1 MGLQTV
7 IDEDIKKAMLSKNK
21 EELIAIRG
29 IKSAILLART
39 EKGVDKEL
47 TPEQDMQIL
56 IKMAKQRKDSAEL
69 YAREKRQDLA
79 DKELFE
85 LEVINRY
92 LPKQMDIEE
101 LTAEISK
108 IIETSGATS
117 MKDMG
122 KVMGM
127 ANKNFAGKA
136 DGKTIAEIV
145 KKLLS

>member
-39 EKGVDKEL
+39 EKGVDHEL

-101 LTAEISK
+101 LTLEISK
-108 IIETSGATS
+108 IIETTGASS

>member
-122 KVMGM
+122 KVMGV

>member
-101 LTAEISK
+101 LTLEISK
-108 IIETSGATS
+108 IIETTGASS